1 MQSAECRIEDG
12 ETEEEWVIRT
22 IIWGLIVIAI
32 GMWIWLAN
40 LGVIA
45 SGIVFHRDWPVIIVI
60 VGLLTVGEGI
70 SWAFRRGRN
79 RCGG

>member
-1 MQSAECRIEDG
+1 M
-12 ETEEEWVIRT
+12 IRT